1 MKDKNM
7 DQNKPIIE
15 RPQLNTTHEIKLN
28 PINESIKIIVY
39 YVLIS
44 FLWIF
49 GSDAF
54 VNVFIDD
61 SELISQIQTI
71 KGIFFVLLSG
81 AIFYLIIFKK
91 LSLYVESIIKLRN
104 VNENLEIM
112 NENSI
117 KLDQKLFQLA
127 YYDELTGLPNKIL
140 LEEKVNTF
148 LKSNPEHMMALVYM
162 DIDEFRNVN
171 EVKGHQIGDEL
182 IKKVADVMNK
192 HVKEKDVL
200 CHTGADE
207 FVVAVF
213 DIKDL
218 ANFLSEIE
226 EFFKKIKKTYVLDK
240 DDYYITFSGGVAL
253 APDHGH
259 DYITLLRHAD
269 SALSMAKN
277 KGKDQLVIFDDEM
290 VTMITQQTELLNQL
304 RNAIPNHE
312 FSLHYQPVIDLK
324 DSSIIGAEAL
334 IRWNNKSKGYIPPL
348 EFISLS
354 EKNGYIKEITEWVFY
369 QVAKDIS
376 KWPKKK
382 EDFKISINISAVM
395 LIHDSFLKY
404 LNKWIKQYQID
415 CKQIILEITETAVIT
430 DIDRS
435 IHVLLQL
442 RKMGFTIALDD
453 FGTGYSSL
461 TYLQRLPIDI
471 IKIDRG
477 FINNINK
484 DTKEFHVLK
493 YMIDLAH
500 HLNMKV
506 VAEGIEIIEQQNI
519 VKTYL
524 GDLAQGY
531 YYCKPMPKEQL
542 IDFIK
547 AYKY

>member
-1 MKDKNM
+1 MEQKKIDEASK
-7 DQNKPIIE
+7 
-15 RPQLNTTHEIKLN
+15 QLNMGKDQKLN
-28 PINESIKIIVY
+28 AVNESFKIVVY
-39 YVLIS
+39 YILIS
-44 FLWIF
+44 ILWIF
-49 GSDAF
+49 GSDW
-54 VNVFIDD
+54 VVKTFINDANL
-61 SELISQIQTI
+61 SNQIQTI
-71 KGIFFVLLSG
+71 KGLFFVILS
-81 AIFYLIIFKK
+81 ASLFYIIIYKRLNLYVASIIEFKK
-91 LSLYVESIIKLRN
+91 A
-104 VNENLEIM
+104 NEELEIM
-112 NENSI
+112 HQNSI
-117 KLDQKLFQLA
+117 ELDAKLYQLA
-127 YYDELTGLPNKIL
+127 YYDELTELPNKTL
-140 LEEKVNTF
+140 LEEKVNAY
-148 LKSNPEHMMALVYM
+148 LKNNEDKTMAIIYM

-182 IKKVADVMNK
+182 IKSVAEVMRK
-192 HVKEKDVL
+192 HLKTNDFL

-207 FVVAVF
+207 FVVVSF

-218 ANFLSEIE
+218 NVFLTELDV
-226 EFFKKIKKTYVLDK
+226 FFKNIKKTYVLDK
-240 DDYYITFSGGVAL
+240 DEFYVSFSGGVAL
-253 APDHGH
+253 APDHGK

-290 VTMITQQTELLNQL
+290 VTMITQQTELLNHL

-312 FSLHYQPVIDLK
+312 FSIAYQPIIDLK
-324 DSSIIGAEAL
+324 DNSIRGAEAL
-334 IRWNNKSKGYIPPL
+334 IRWNNKVKGYIPPL

-376 KWPKKK
+376 KWPKRDN
-382 EDFKISINISAVM
+382 DFKISINISAVM
-395 LIHDSFLKY
+395 LIQDSFLKY

-415 CKQIILEITETAVIT
+415 CKQLVLEITETAVIT

-442 RKMGFTIALDD
+442 KKLGFMIALDD

-471 IKIDRG
+471 IKIDRS

-484 DTKEFHVLK
+484 NTQEFHVLK

-500 HLNMKV
+500 HLNMRI
-506 VAEGIEIIEQQNI
+506 VAEGIEIIEQQNM
-519 VKTYL
+519 VKSYQ

-531 YYCKPMPKEQL
+531 YYCKPIPKEQL
-542 IDFIK
+542 FEFMK
-547 AYKY
+547 TYKK

>member
-1 MKDKNM
+1 MN
-7 DQNKPIIE
+7 QNKIKNEIN
-15 RPQLNTTHEIKLN
+15 QLNITDEKKLS

-39 YVLIS
+39 YALLS

-49 GSDAF
+49 GSDLLVNLF
-54 VNVFIDD
+54 VHDAD
-61 SELISQIQTI
+61 LISQIQTV
-71 KGIFFVLLSG
+71 KGIFFVLLSSS
-81 AIFYLIIFKK
+81 IFYIIIFKK
-91 LSLYVESIIKLRN
+91 LNLYVVSIIKLKKA
-104 VNENLEIM
+104 NENLEIM

-117 KLDQKLFQLA
+117 KLDAKLFQLA
-127 YYDELTGLPNKIL
+127 YYDELTELPNKIL
-140 LEEKVNTF
+140 LEEKVNTY
-148 LKSNPEHMMALVYM
+148 LQNNSKKMMALVYM
-162 DIDEFRNVN
+162 DIDEFRNIN

-182 IKKVADVMNK
+182 IKSVANVMKK
-192 HVKEKDVL
+192 HIKDNDIL

-218 ANFLSEIE
+218 SEFLSEIE
-226 EFFKKIKKTYVLDK
+226 EFFKNIKQTYILDK
-240 DDYYITFSGGVAL
+240 DEYYVTFSGGVAL
-253 APDHGH
+253 APDHGN

-290 VTMITQQTELLNQL
+290 VTMITQQTELLNLL

-324 DSSIIGAEAL
+324 DHSIIGAEAL
-334 IRWNNKSKGYIPPL
+334 IRWHNKSKGYIPPL

-376 KWPKKK
+376 KWPKKE
-382 EDFKISINISAVM
+382 EDFKISVNISAVM

-471 IKIDRG
+471 IKIDRS

-484 DTKEFHVLK
+484 ETKEFHVLK

-506 VAEGIEIIEQQNI
+506 VAEGIEIVEQQKI
-519 VKTYL
+519 VKAYL

-542 IDFIK
+542 IDFMK
-547 AYKY
+547 SYKN

>member
-1 MKDKNM
+1 M
-7 DQNKPIIE
+7 DQKKISEKTN
-15 RPQLNTTHEIKLN
+15 QLNIKYETKLSS
-28 PINESIKIIVY
+28 INESIKIIVY
-39 YVLIS
+39 YILIS

-49 GSDAF
+49 GSDALLD
-54 VNVFIDD
+54 VLVDD
-61 SELISQIQTI
+61 VDMISRIQTI

-81 AIFYLIIFKK
+81 AIFYIIIFKK
-91 LSLYVESIIKLRN
+91 LNLYVASIIKLRKA
-104 VNENLEIM
+104 NENLEIM
-112 NENSI
+112 HENSI
-117 KLDQKLFQLA
+117 QLDAKLYQLA
-127 YYDELTGLPNKIL
+127 YYDELTALPNKIL
-140 LEEKVNTF
+140 LEEKVNTY
-148 LKSNPEHMMALVYM
+148 LKNNPENMMAIVYM

-182 IKKVADVMNK
+182 IKSVANVM
-192 HVKEKDVL
+192 KEHIKENDML

-213 DIKDL
+213 NIKDL
-218 ANFLSEIE
+218 SNFLADLEA
-226 EFFKKIKKTYVLDK
+226 FFKHIRRTYILDK
-240 DDYYITFSGGVAL
+240 DDYYVTFSGGVAL
-253 APDHGH
+253 APDHGK

-290 VTMITQQTELLNQL
+290 VTMITQQTELLNLL

-324 DSSIIGAEAL
+324 DHQIIGAEAL

-376 KWPKKK
+376 KWPKKDI
-382 EDFKISINISAVM
+382 DFKVSINISAVM
-395 LIHDSFLKY
+395 LIQDSFLKY
-404 LNKWIKQYQID
+404 LNTWIKQYQID
-415 CKQIILEITETAVIT
+415 CKQIVLEITETAVIT

-442 RKMGFTIALDD
+442 RKLGFTIALDD

-471 IKIDRG
+471 IKIDRS

-493 YMIDLAH
+493 YMVDLAH
-500 HLNMKV
+500 HLNMRV
-506 VAEGIEIIEQQNI
+506 VAEGIEIVEQQNM
-519 VKTYL
+519 VKTYQ
-524 GDLAQGY
+524 GDYAQGY

-542 IDFIK
+542 LDFMK
-547 AYKY
+547 AYKKDK